1 MARDARTPLELTNA
15 TDMGMLVN
23 AIGVVAAL
31 LAIKV
36 VWEIDRRQQCFG
48 LKPAQQLGA
57 WG

>member
-1 MARDARTPLELTNA
+1 
-15 TDMGMLVN
+15 MGMLVN
-23 AIGVVAAL
+23 AVGVVAAL

-48 LKPAQQLGA
+48 LNPAQQLGA